1 MFWIT
6 KQFWFWLTCNFSH
19 HVIDWGKKRRT
30 AVRITASS
38 SGNSNWA
45 KFNTILASWFVVDN
59 YTTQFI
65 EDDNPIGES
74 LLTNQLN
81 GMTEGILN
89 NAQLTELPK
98 HPLIA
103 SSKSDHP
110 WIHSAWDPIAHHDL
124 MRSWII
130 AVLAG
135 SEIENRE
142 CWLGNFIRIFHRGR
156 ARGCL
161 PVPTVP
167 AGRSW
172 TGRSWMGRSWILRIG
187 PLLLL
192 DDSILCQ
199 TLQLVWMVHGNR
211 APSH

>member
-1 MFWIT
+1 M
-6 KQFWFWLTCNFSH
+6 
-19 HVIDWGKKRRT
+19 
-30 AVRITASS
+30 
-38 SGNSNWA
+38 
-45 KFNTILASWFVVDN
+45 DN

-124 MRSWII
+124 MRSWSI

-156 ARGCL
+156 ARGSL
-161 PVPTVP
+161 PVGGAELDGAELDLDGAELDP
-167 AGRSW
+167 ADRP
-172 TGRSWMGRSWILRIG
+172 IAAE
-187 PLLLL
+187 L
-192 DDSILCQ
+192 DPADRPIAAA
-199 TLQLVWMVHGNR
+199 G
-211 APSH
+211 